1 MFYPINVVTNGELSH
16 RTITENVFYLDQV
29 KSEYI
34 NIKCEII
41 TEDVD
46 GVIKDRKLN
55 SLAIDGDK

>member
-1 MFYPINVVTNGELSH
+1 MTNGELSH